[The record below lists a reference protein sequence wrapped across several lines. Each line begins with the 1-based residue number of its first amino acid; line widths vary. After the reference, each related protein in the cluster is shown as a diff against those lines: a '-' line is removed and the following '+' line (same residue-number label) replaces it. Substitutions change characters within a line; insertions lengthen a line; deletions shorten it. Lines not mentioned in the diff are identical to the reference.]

1 MSAFIVTHDHINA
14 IISFASQYN
23 IAGVAGREQAIAE
36 LLLAENTRS
45 VNHRY
50 RENTPVETI
59 VFSSQDPTLSPIEV
73 IKACDCLDYQ
83 SCETDDWHSTPAC
96 KLLESILSHAVRQL
110 DGYENAAWEIQ

>member
-14 IISFASQYN
+14 IISFACQYN
-23 IAGVAGREQAIAE
+23 IAGVAGREQATAE

-83 SCETDDWHSTPAC
+83 SCETDDWRSTPAC
-96 KLLESILSHAVRQL
+96 KLLESIQSHAVRQL
-110 DGYENAAWEIQ
+110 DGYQKAPWEIQ